1 MDWFL
6 YNNGLRQERV
16 KIFLFPNRENFFHVL
31 KAFALNDPAGSRK
44 NLNHNSTNRSL
55 ALKSIHT
62 CETICSL
69 KLSSLINSFMT

>member
-16 KIFLFPNRENFFHVL
+16 KIFLFPTRENFFHVL

-44 NLNHNSTNRSL
+44 
-55 ALKSIHT
+55 I
-62 CETICSL
+62 
-69 KLSSLINSFMT
+69 